1 MIPDPKQLSK
11 DIRKKLR
18 EYYRVLLITK
28 KPDRQEFMGVVK
40 VTGLGIVLI
49 GTIGLIIMTVFMLMP
64 IQ

>member
-1 MIPDPKQLSK
+1 MIPEPQQISK

-28 KPDRQEFMGVVK
+28 KPDKQEFMGVVK

-49 GTIGLIIMTVFMLMP
+49 GTIGLIIMTAFMLMP
-64 IQ
+64 LQ

>member
-1 MIPDPKQLSK
+1 MIPEPQQISK

-49 GTIGLIIMTVFMLMP
+49 GTIGLIIMTAFMLMP
-64 IQ
+64 LK

>member
-1 MIPDPKQLSK
+1 MIPEPKQISK

-28 KPDRQEFMGVVK
+28 KPDRQEFIGVVK

-49 GTIGLIIMTVFMLMP
+49 GTIGLIIMTAFMLMP
-64 IQ
+64 IK